1 MCGQNGPEI
10 PPTRSSVIRTTVWPP
25 VAAVPL
31 PSFHSSLMA
40 DFVANRANGRF
51 QYDDKTGQGKP
62 QEKHWDVIKDMH
74 PENGDQMMGDVI
86 GIGWRPHKA

>member
-1 MCGQNGPEI
+1 
-10 PPTRSSVIRTTVWPP
+10 
-25 VAAVPL
+25 
-31 PSFHSSLMA
+31 MA

-74 PENGDQMMGDVI
+74 PENGI
-86 GIGWRPHKA
+86 R